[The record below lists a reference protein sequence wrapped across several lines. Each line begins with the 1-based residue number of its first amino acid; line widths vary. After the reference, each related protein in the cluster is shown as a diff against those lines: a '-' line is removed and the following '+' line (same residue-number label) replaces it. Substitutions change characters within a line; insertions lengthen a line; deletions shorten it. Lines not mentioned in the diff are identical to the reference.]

1 MKAIKI
7 TNFGDSSV
15 LKYTD
20 VDTPKPSNN
29 EIIIKQEAI
38 GVNFIDIYQRS
49 GVYQVDLP
57 FIPGEEGAGIVTQIG
72 KNVSRFKVGDKVAY
86 SMNSGSYAEYA
97 VVSEEI
103 AVSIPD
109 KIDFPTAASVLLQ
122 GMTAHYLVYSTF
134 KLKPEDSCLIHAG
147 AGGVG
152 LLLIQ
157 MAKNIG
163 ARIIATV
170 SNEEKKQLAIN
181 AGADEVIIY
190 TKQNF
195 TEEVKKI
202 TSNKGVSVVY
212 DSVGKTTF
220 EDSLDCLKPRGYMV
234 LYGQSS
240 GAVPPV
246 DPQILNRKGSLFL
259 TRPTMTNYILNND
272 ELKWRSN
279 DIFQWMSEG
288 KLNIRI
294 GLSLPLQQAAQAQD
308 ALGSRKTT
316 GKVILIP

>member
-1 MKAIKI
+1 MKAIQI

-20 VDTPKPSNN
+20 VVTPKPSNN

-49 GVYQVDLP
+49 GVYQVNLP
-57 FIPGEEGAGIVTQIG
+57 FIPGEEGAGIVTQVG
-72 KNVSRFKVGDKVAY
+72 KNVSRFKIGDKVAY
-86 SMNSGSYAEYA
+86 SMAPGSYAEYA

-109 KIDFPTAASVLLQ
+109 KIDFPIAASVLLQ

>member
-109 KIDFPTAASVLLQ
+109 KIDFPIAASVLLQ

-157 MAKNIG
+157 KAKNIG
-163 ARIIATV
+163 ARFIATV

-259 TRPTMTNYILNND
+259 TRPTMTNYILDND

>member
-272 ELKWRSN
+272 ELKWRYN

>member
-288 KLNIRI
+288 KLDIRI

>member
-1 MKAIKI
+1 M
-7 TNFGDSSV
+7 
-15 LKYTD
+15 
-20 VDTPKPSNN
+20 
-29 EIIIKQEAI
+29 
-38 GVNFIDIYQRS
+38 
-49 GVYQVDLP
+49 
-57 FIPGEEGAGIVTQIG
+57 
-72 KNVSRFKVGDKVAY
+72 SRFKVGDKVAY

-109 KIDFPTAASVLLQ
+109 KIDFPIAASVLLQ

>member
-109 KIDFPTAASVLLQ
+109 KIDFPIAASVLLQ

>member
-246 DPQILNRKGSLFL
+246 DHQILNRKGSLFL

-294 GLSLPLQQAAQAQD
+294 GLSLQLQQAAQAQD

>member
-1 MKAIKI
+1 MKAIQI

-20 VDTPKPSNN
+20 VVTPKPSNT
-29 EIIIKQEAI
+29 EIVIKQEAI

-49 GVYQVDLP
+49 GVYQVNLP
-57 FIPGEEGAGIVTQIG
+57 FIPGEEGAGIVTQVG
-72 KNVSRFKVGDKVAY
+72 KNVSRFKIGDKVAY
-86 SMNSGSYAEYA
+86 SMAPGSYAEYA

-109 KIDFPTAASVLLQ
+109 KIDFPIAASVLLQ

-288 KLNIRI
+288 KLDIRI

>member
-1 MKAIKI
+1 M
-7 TNFGDSSV
+7 
-15 LKYTD
+15 KYTD

-259 TRPTMTNYILNND
+259 TRPTMTNYILDND

>member
-1 MKAIKI
+1 MKAIQI

-20 VDTPKPSNN
+20 VVTPKPSNT
-29 EIIIKQEAI
+29 EIVIKQEAI

-57 FIPGEEGAGIVTQIG
+57 FIPGEEGAGIVTQVG
-72 KNVSRFKVGDKVAY
+72 KNVSRFKIGDKVAY
-86 SMNSGSYAEYA
+86 SMAPGSYAEYA

-109 KIDFPTAASVLLQ
+109 KIDFPIAASVLLQ

-288 KLNIRI
+288 KLDIRI

>member
-1 MKAIKI
+1 MKAIQI

-20 VDTPKPSNN
+20 VVTPKPSNT
-29 EIIIKQEAI
+29 EIVIKQEAI

-49 GVYQVDLP
+49 GVYQVNLP
-57 FIPGEEGAGIVTQIG
+57 FIPGEEGAGIVTQVV
-72 KNVSRFKVGDKVAY
+72 KNVSRFKIVDKVAY
-86 SMNSGSYAEYA
+86 SMAPGSYAEYA

-109 KIDFPTAASVLLQ
+109 KIDFPIAASVLLQ

-288 KLNIRI
+288 KLDIRI

>member
-109 KIDFPTAASVLLQ
+109 KIDFPIAASVLLQ

-181 AGADEVIIY
+181 AVADEVIIY

>member
-109 KIDFPTAASVLLQ
+109 KIDFPIAASVLLQ

-170 SNEEKKQLAIN
+170 SNEEKKQLAIT

>member
-109 KIDFPTAASVLLQ
+109 KIDFPIAASVLLQ

-220 EDSLDCLKPRGYMV
+220 EDSLDCLKPRGYIV

>member
-1 MKAIKI
+1 M
-7 TNFGDSSV
+7 
-15 LKYTD
+15 KYTD

-109 KIDFPTAASVLLQ
+109 KIDFPIAASVLLQ

-259 TRPTMTNYILNND
+259 TRPTMTNYILDND

>member
-109 KIDFPTAASVLLQ
+109 KIDFPIAASVLLQ

-181 AGADEVIIY
+181 ARADEVIIY

>member
-1 MKAIKI
+1 M
-7 TNFGDSSV
+7 
-15 LKYTD
+15 KYTD
-20 VDTPKPSNN
+20 VVTPKPSNT
-29 EIIIKQEAI
+29 EIVIKQEAI

-49 GVYQVDLP
+49 GVYQVNLP
-57 FIPGEEGAGIVTQIG
+57 FIPGEEGAGIVTQVG
-72 KNVSRFKVGDKVAY
+72 KNVSRFKIGDKVAY
-86 SMNSGSYAEYA
+86 SMAPGSYAEYA

-109 KIDFPTAASVLLQ
+109 KIDFPIAASVLLQ

-259 TRPTMTNYILNND
+259 TRPTMTNY
-272 ELKWRSN
+272 
-279 DIFQWMSEG
+279 
-288 KLNIRI
+288 
-294 GLSLPLQQAAQAQD
+294 LSL
-308 ALGSRKTT
+308 
-316 GKVILIP
+316 IHI

>member
-72 KNVSRFKVGDKVAY
+72 KNVSRFKIGDKVAY
-86 SMNSGSYAEYA
+86 SMAPGSYAEYA

>member
-1 MKAIKI
+1 MKAIQI

-20 VDTPKPSNN
+20 ADIPKPSDT
-29 EIIIKQEAI
+29 EIIIQQKAI

-49 GVYQVDLP
+49 GAYQVNLP

-86 SMNSGSYAEYA
+86 SMVLGSYAEYA

-109 KIDFPTAASVLLQ
+109 KIDFPIAASVLLQ
-122 GMTAHYLVYSTF
+122 GMTAHYLLYSTF

-163 ARIIATV
+163 AKIIATV
-170 SNEEKKQLAIN
+170 SNEEKKQLAVN

-190 TKQNF
+190 TKQSF
-195 TEEVKKI
+195 AEEVKKI
-202 TSNKGVSVVY
+202 TCNKGVSVVY

-240 GAVPPV
+240 GAVPPI

-259 TRPTMTNYILNND
+259 TRPTMTNYILDND

-288 KLNIRI
+288 KLDIRI

>member
-181 AGADEVIIY
+181 ADEVIIY

>member
-1 MKAIKI
+1 MKAIQI

-15 LKYTD
+15 LKYTTID
-20 VDTPKPSNN
+20 IPKPSNT

-49 GVYQVDLP
+49 GAYQVNLP
-57 FIPGEEGAGIVTQIG
+57 FIPGSEGSGTVTQIG
-72 KNVSRFKVGDKVAY
+72 KDVSRFKIGDKVAY
-86 SMNSGSYAEYA
+86 SMVLGGYAEYA
-97 VVSEEI
+97 VVSEKI

-109 KIDFPTAASVLLQ
+109 KIDFPIAAAVLLQ

-163 ARIIATV
+163 AKVLTTV

-195 TEEVKKI
+195 TEEIKKI
-202 TSNKGVSVVY
+202 TNHKGVSVVY

-220 EDSLDCLKPRGYMV
+220 EGSLDCLKPRGYMV

-240 GAVPPV
+240 GAVPPI

-259 TRPTMTNYILNND
+259 TRPNLVSYTLNNA

-279 DIFQWMSEG
+279 DIFQWISKG
-288 KLNIRI
+288 KLDIRI

-316 GKVILIP
+316 GKVILVP

>member
-109 KIDFPTAASVLLQ
+109 KIDFPIAASVLLQ

-294 GLSLPLQQAAQAQD
+294 GLSLPLHQAAQAQD

>member
-1 MKAIKI
+1 MKVIQI
-7 TNFGDSSV
+7 TEFGDSSV

-20 VDTPKPSNN
+20 LDIRKPSNN

-49 GVYQVDLP
+49 GAYQVSLP
-57 FIPGEEGAGIVTQIG
+57 FIPGSEGSGIVTEIG
-72 KNVSRFKVGDKVAY
+72 KDVSRFKIGDKVAY
-86 SMNSGSYAEYA
+86 SMVLGGYAEYA

-103 AVSIPD
+103 AVSIPS
-109 KIDFPTAASVLLQ
+109 KIDFSIAASVLLQ

-134 KLKPEDSCLIHAG
+134 QLKSEDTCLIHAG

-163 ARIIATV
+163 AKVITTV

-181 AGADEVIIY
+181 AGADKVIIY

-195 TEEVKKI
+195 TEEIKKF
-202 TSNKGVSVVY
+202 TNYKGISVIY

-220 EDSLDCLKPRGYMV
+220 EGSLDCLKPRGYMV

-240 GAVPPV
+240 GAVAPI
-246 DPQILNRKGSLFL
+246 DPQILNRKGSIFL
-259 TRPTMTNYILNND
+259 TRPNLANYIQDNE

-279 DIFQWMSEG
+279 DIFRWISEG
-288 KLNIRI
+288 SLDVRI
-294 GLSLPLQQAAQAQD
+294 GLSLPLKQAAQAQD
-308 ALGSRKTT
+308 ALGSRQTT

>member
-109 KIDFPTAASVLLQ
+109 KIDFPIAASVLLQ

-259 TRPTMTNYILNND
+259 TRPTMTNYILDND

>member
-170 SNEEKKQLAIN
+170 SNEEKKQLANLFWIKSK
-181 AGADEVIIY
+181 V
-190 TKQNF
+190 
-195 TEEVKKI
+195 
-202 TSNKGVSVVY
+202 
-212 DSVGKTTF
+212 
-220 EDSLDCLKPRGYMV
+220 LDL
-234 LYGQSS
+234 
-240 GAVPPV
+240 
-246 DPQILNRKGSLFL
+246 
-259 TRPTMTNYILNND
+259 
-272 ELKWRSN
+272 
-279 DIFQWMSEG
+279 
-288 KLNIRI
+288 
-294 GLSLPLQQAAQAQD
+294 
-308 ALGSRKTT
+308 
-316 GKVILIP
+316 

>member
-109 KIDFPTAASVLLQ
+109 KIDFPIAASVLLQ

-181 AGADEVIIY
+181 AGADKVIIY

-259 TRPTMTNYILNND
+259 TRPTMTNYTVSYTHLT
-272 ELKWRSN
+272 
-279 DIFQWMSEG
+279 
-288 KLNIRI
+288 
-294 GLSLPLQQAAQAQD
+294 LPTKA
-308 ALGSRKTT
+308 
-316 GKVILIP
+316 

>member
-109 KIDFPTAASVLLQ
+109 KIDFPIAASVLLQ

-202 TSNKGVSVVY
+202 TSSKGVSVVY

-259 TRPTMTNYILNND
+259 TRPTMTNYILDND

>member
-1 MKAIKI
+1 MKAIQI

-20 VDTPKPSNN
+20 VVTPKPSNT
-29 EIIIKQEAI
+29 EIVIKQEAI

-49 GVYQVDLP
+49 GVYQVNLP
-57 FIPGEEGAGIVTQIG
+57 FIPGEEGAGIVTQVG
-72 KNVSRFKVGDKVAY
+72 KNVSRFKIGDKVAY
-86 SMNSGSYAEYA
+86 SMAPGSYAEYA

-109 KIDFPTAASVLLQ
+109 KIDFPIAASVLLQ

>member
-109 KIDFPTAASVLLQ
+109 KIEFPTAASVLLQ

>member
-259 TRPTMTNYILNND
+259 TRPTMTNYILDND